1 MLIAVLALW
10 MLKDREAGNAI
21 FVVVGSALTG
31 LWSSVLFVCGNSIT
45 QERWTG
51 TLETL
56 IGLPTPISV
65 IVFGKNL
72 AFTVQSLLSML
83 VSYLLA
89 AWLFGFPL
97 RVDQPFL
104 FAISVVFMVI
114 SFVSLGMLIAP
125 VFLISPAVQQWQNAL
140 DYPIY
145 MLCGFLFPVALLPNW
160 TTPLSYSLAPYWA
173 ARALHASSSGG
184 DLGEIAL
191 AGPSWRSQ
199 CCICGDQ
206 AGIYSGTERSACR
219 CDAGHE
225 RTPMRK
231 LWLNIRLFFLGAV
244 LSYIALFRWMRPV
257 TYLASK
263 VAFQGRSCFSACSDR
278 LPAAAKT

>member
-1 MLIAVLALW
+1 MRQFRMTLHAVALSFEMAVRQAATDSFVIFAVLFQPMLIAVLALW
-10 MLKDREAGNAI
+10 MLKEREAGNAI

-56 IGLPTPISV
+56 IGLPTPMSV

-72 AFTVQSLLSML
+72 AFTVQSLLSMV
-83 VSYLLA
+83 VSYILA

-104 FAISVVFMVI
+104 FAISAVFMVI

-184 DLGEIAL
+184 DLGEIVF
-191 AGPSWRSQ
+191 SWV
-199 CCICGDQ
+199 I
-206 AGIYSGTERSACR
+206 
-219 CDAGHE
+219 
-225 RTPMRK
+225 MV
-231 LWLNIRLFFLGAV
+231 V
-244 LSYIALFRWMRPV
+244 LSVVYVVISRYLFRVLERRARVDATLGM
-257 TYLASK
+257 S
-263 VAFQGRSCFSACSDR
+263 
-278 LPAAAKT
+278 